1 MLKQNISPKNK
12 KKRHT
17 KMKNTS
23 KGKKKSKRNKSSSVS
38 SEGSASLDLN
48 HDLLSKVNNIL
59 SKEPIAAAAKSKPTT
74 AGSSFDPYQK
84 PSKVLKQR
92 TKNLIKT
99 VHLSPSSEDS
109 SGQDDKQFSALLKQ
123 RSKEKEETED

>member
-1 MLKQNISPKNK
+1 MLKQNPKRSQLRLNVSPKNK

-74 AGSSFDPYQK
+74 AGSSFDPYLGIPQCLFRE
-84 PSKVLKQR
+84 STRAKVR
-92 TKNLIKT
+92 GTRINI
-99 VHLSPSSEDS
+99 
-109 SGQDDKQFSALLKQ
+109 
-123 RSKEKEETED
+123 RIYI